1 MRESLGANETRGQ
14 GMTISLLIWID
25 YHAGFHMLIIALKL
39 EQLEAFEGGFS
50 ADALR
55 HLWGSKAR
63 IAPYLRYLES
73 SDFGGF

>member
-50 ADALR
+50 AGALR
-55 HLWGSKAR
+55 HLRWSKAR
-63 IAPYLRYLES
+63 YLGTSE
-73 SDFGGF
+73 